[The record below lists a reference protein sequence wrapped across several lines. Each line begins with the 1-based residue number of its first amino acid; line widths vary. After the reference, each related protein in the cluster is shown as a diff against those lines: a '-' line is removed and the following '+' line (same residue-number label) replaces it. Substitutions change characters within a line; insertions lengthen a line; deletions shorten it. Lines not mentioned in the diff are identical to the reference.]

1 MAQSK
6 TSKTAVW
13 ILMGLLIL
21 GLGGFGA
28 TSLTGT
34 VRTVGTVG
42 DKDISVDDY
51 ARALQEELRALEAQT
66 GQSLPFAQAQAFG
79 IDRMVLSRLSTTR
92 SMDAENERLGISI
105 GDENL
110 REELMNIP
118 SFQGLDGSFDRD
130 AYSYAID
137 QAGMNES
144 EFEDSVRED
153 TARSLL
159 QGAVVSGLVMPDI
172 YADTVIKFVAEERD
186 FTWSKLTAD
195 NLTRPVTAPTETEVE
210 AYYTENQDRF
220 MLPATRQITYAWLSP
235 EMIIDQVEVDETALQ
250 NLYDERDSE
259 FNRPERRLV
268 ERLAFADEAAAQ
280 AAMDQ
285 IAAGTATFTSLVEG
299 RGLSLSDVDLGDVT
313 KTDLGEAGEAVFLTP
328 ANGIAGPAPSNLGPA
343 LFRVNGILS
352 AQTTTFDEAKELLRE
367 ELAADRAR
375 RLIETQIGNIDDLLA
390 GGATLEELVAES
402 DMELGTVN
410 WHPLSEDDLA
420 GYEGFREVAS
430 TVTVED
436 FPQIEVLEDG
446 GIFALRLEGETPS
459 QPAPL
464 SDVAEDAAAAI
475 TAERATEALQAL
487 IDTLKPRLNDGTSF
501 TSFGFTANEEV
512 EMDRAAFVPNTP
524 PQFLSE
530 VFEMEV
536 GELRTLDSADGLIVV
551 RLNAITEPATD
562 DPEVTALKAA
572 ITAQLSSGISQDVFA
587 AYAQALQ
594 GMYPTQINQQALNA
608 VHVNFQ

>member
-210 AYYTENQDRF
+210 A
-220 MLPATRQITYAWLSP
+220 
-235 EMIIDQVEVDETALQ
+235 
-250 NLYDERDSE
+250 
-259 FNRPERRLV
+259 
-268 ERLAFADEAAAQ
+268 
-280 AAMDQ
+280 
-285 IAAGTATFTSLVEG
+285 
-299 RGLSLSDVDLGDVT
+299 
-313 KTDLGEAGEAVFLTP
+313 
-328 ANGIAGPAPSNLGPA
+328 
-343 LFRVNGILS
+343 
-352 AQTTTFDEAKELLRE
+352 
-367 ELAADRAR
+367 
-375 RLIETQIGNIDDLLA
+375 
-390 GGATLEELVAES
+390 
-402 DMELGTVN
+402 
-410 WHPLSEDDLA
+410 
-420 GYEGFREVAS
+420 
-430 TVTVED
+430 
-436 FPQIEVLEDG
+436 
-446 GIFALRLEGETPS
+446 
-459 QPAPL
+459 
-464 SDVAEDAAAAI
+464 
-475 TAERATEALQAL
+475 
-487 IDTLKPRLNDGTSF
+487 
-501 TSFGFTANEEV
+501 
-512 EMDRAAFVPNTP
+512 
-524 PQFLSE
+524 
-530 VFEMEV
+530 
-536 GELRTLDSADGLIVV
+536 
-551 RLNAITEPATD
+551 
-562 DPEVTALKAA
+562 
-572 ITAQLSSGISQDVFA
+572 
-587 AYAQALQ
+587 
-594 GMYPTQINQQALNA
+594 
-608 VHVNFQ
+608 